1 MKFKITS
8 RGLALERE
16 FKKKMTPKRILTRD
30 FILSFFAQF
39 TFSSV
44 FSMMIPTIPIY
55 LSRMEASES
64 EIGALVGSLS
74 ISSLIFRPLV
84 GRALLKIPEKNFMI
98 VGALIFTLS
107 SLAYLFALPFWPLFA
122 LRVFQGIGLAF
133 FSTASFTL
141 IANIIPETH
150 RGQTISY
157 FYLSINFAFAL
168 APYFGMILINHFSFP
183 SNFKI
188 LFLVYTALSLSCFF
202 ITLKLK
208 RTTIK
213 SLANPSSRKQS
224 LLSREALRPSIVAFL
239 VTINWG
245 ALTAFFPLYALSQG
259 VNNPGI
265 FFGVFALTL
274 ILVRGLGGK
283 ILDLYER
290 EKVILPCLFGMIVST
305 LLLVFSTNLA
315 MFILVAVIWG
325 TSTAFL
331 YPTLVAFTIERAGT
345 CRGPA
350 MGTFTTFTD
359 SGAGAGSMI
368 MGIIL
373 ELTNYPFM
381 FFCLTLTSILNLLYF
396 FLTVR
401 KKRR

>member
-1 MKFKITS
+1 MK
-8 RGLALERE
+8 
-16 FKKKMTPKRILTRD
+16 PDRILTRD
-30 FILSFFAQF
+30 FALSFLAQF

-64 EIGALVGSLS
+64 EIGVLVGSLS
-74 ISSLIFRPLV
+74 ASSLILRPLV

-98 VGALIFTLS
+98 TGALIFTLS
-107 SLAYLFALPFWPLFA
+107 SLAYLFVLPFWPLFA

-133 FSTASFTL
+133 FSTASFTF
-141 IANIIPETH
+141 IANLVPETH
-150 RGQTISY
+150 RGQILSY

-168 APYFGMILINHFSFP
+168 APYFGMLLINHLSFP

-188 LFLVYTALSLSCFF
+188 LFLLYTALSLSCFL

-208 RTTIK
+208 KT
-213 SLANPSSRKQS
+213 SMPPEANPFPKKQS

-239 VTINWG
+239 VTVNWG

-283 ILDLYER
+283 ILDFFER
-290 EKVILPCLFGMIVST
+290 QKVILPCLLGIIIST
-305 LLLVFSTNLA
+305 ILLAFSTNLS
-315 MFILVAVIWG
+315 MFILVAIIWG
-325 TSTAFL
+325 TATAFL
-331 YPTLVAFTIERAGT
+331 YPTLVAYTLDRVGSS
-345 CRGPA
+345 RGPA
-350 MGTFTTFTD
+350 MGTFTALTD
-359 SGAGAGSMI
+359 LGAGVGSVI

-381 FFCLTLTSILNLLYF
+381 FFCLTLTGILNLLYF
-396 FLTVR
+396 SVSVR
-401 KKRR
+401 KKEVDRYAHL

>member
-1 MKFKITS
+1 MDL
-8 RGLALERE
+8 R
-16 FKKKMTPKRILTRD
+16 KKMTTNRILTRD

-55 LSRMEASES
+55 LSRMEAKES
-64 EIGALVGSLS
+64 EIGLLVGSLS
-74 ISSLIFRPLV
+74 VSSLMFRPLV
-84 GRALLKIPEKNFMI
+84 GKALLKIPEKTFMI
-98 VGALIFTLS
+98 IGALIFTLS
-107 SLAYLFALPFWPLFA
+107 SLSYLFALPFWPLFA

-168 APYFGMILINHFSFP
+168 APYFGMLLINHFSFP

-188 LFLVYTALSLSCFF
+188 LFLVFTALSLSCFF

-208 RTTIK
+208 KTPVVYLK
-213 SLANPSSRKQS
+213 NPSTQEQS
-224 LLSREALRPSIVAFL
+224 LLSRNALRPSIVAFL
-239 VTINWG
+239 VTVNWG

-290 EKVILPCLFGMIVST
+290 EKVIFPCLLGIVGST
-305 LLLVFSTNLA
+305 LLLAFSTNLA
-315 MFILVAVIWG
+315 MFILVAILWG
-325 TSTAFL
+325 MATAFL
-331 YPTLVAFTIERAGT
+331 YPTLVAYTIDRAGFS
-345 CRGPA
+345 RGPA
-350 MGTFTTFTD
+350 MGTFTALTD
-359 SGAGAGSMI
+359 LGAGTGSVI

-373 ELTNYPFM
+373 EWTNYPFM
-381 FFCLTLTSILNLLYF
+381 FFCLTLTGILNLLYF
-396 FLTVR
+396 FLAVR
-401 KKRR
+401 KKEVDRYAHL